1 MILYSSIFV
10 SILFYI
16 CYSSIPVKCSKD
28 FRGNNVMLCIIFFFF
43 FFGEATQ
50 ISHICLHT
58 QIFIHVCT
66 YSYTSETKFIIY
78 FKCR

>member
-28 FRGNNVMLCIIFFFF
+28 FRGTNVMLCIIFFFF

-58 QIFIHVCT
+58 HKYLYT
-66 YSYTSETKFIIY
+66 YAHTHTQVKPNL
-78 FKCR
+78 